1 MEKNIPFEI
10 KETEDGS
17 FHPIVQ
23 AEIDGQAIFLI
34 IDTGASRTVLDKGLV
49 NNYTIT
55 QNSHQEA
62 FAAGINA
69 QKLEVEQAVI
79 PNLKIG
85 SIVFSS
91 LRVFSTDLK
100 PVSALF
106 EEITKTTIDGLLGCD
121 FFYANNATLNF
132 NKKVITLG
140 KSQYDGLQ
148 PNDNECE

>member
-1 MEKNIPFEI
+1 
-10 KETEDGS
+10 
-17 FHPIVQ
+17 
-23 AEIDGQAIFLI
+23 
-34 IDTGASRTVLDKGLV
+34 
-49 NNYTIT
+49 NYTIT